1 MNLRGISASEFADT
15 IGVQRSNVTHV
26 LHERN
31 KPGLQFIV
39 KILES
44 FPEINAKWL
53 LTGEGEMLE
62 KNKALSLK
70 QTELFQNTENID
82 NLLPENSEIPLPE
95 KEKSISEENV
105 IINNP
110 PVTENKD
117 ESANSVSENKDDSVS
132 SVSEKKEKPR
142 SVDQIVIFYSDNTCK
157 TYSPS

>member
-1 MNLRGISASEFADT
+1 MNLHGVSASEFADT

-31 KPGLQFIV
+31 KPGLQFII

-53 LTGEGEMLE
+53 ITGEGEMLE

-70 QTELFQNTENID
+70 QPELFQNTENID
-82 NLLPENSEIPLPE
+82 NLLPKNSEIPLHDS
-95 KEKSISEENV
+95 KKRISGENEM
-105 IINNP
+105 IKDP

-117 ESANSVSENKDDSVS
+117 DYAY
-132 SVSEKKEKPR
+132 SVSEKKEKTR
-142 SVDQIVIFYSDNTCK
+142 SVEQIVVFYSDNTCK
-157 TYSPS
+157 TYMPS